1 MIGYKKLKFW
11 LLFWVVFNIK
21 YVIIINIGCV
31 NSFMVRL
38 DMVRFRN
45 RIFMFSVRDEDFESV
60 GMMSKFLIIV
70 MREDMIFIK

>member
-31 NSFMVRL
+31 NSFIVRL
-38 DMVRFRN
+38 DMVRFKN
-45 RIFMFSVRDEDFESV
+45 RIFMFSVRDEDF
-60 GMMSKFLIIV
+60 
-70 MREDMIFIK
+70 